1 MIPSIVT
8 SRPTTASRPSN
19 PLNPSPLAPQIRLCW
34 PMTVPSKRLCYA
46 MLESAFT
53 TQRAPPASARL
64 PIVSSAD
71 QRRSTNRPTDAEV
84 APSAVARC
92 AIAMDRCL
100 AGWLVHCSTRRH
112 TAQLAEYR
120 RHCGC
125 LMHFARLANTLLQ
138 DEESARDNHVSASN
152 FAKYSPIL

>member
-1 MIPSIVT
+1 M
-8 SRPTTASRPSN
+8 
-19 PLNPSPLAPQIRLCW
+19 
-34 PMTVPSKRLCYA
+34 
-46 MLESAFT
+46 
-53 TQRAPPASARL
+53 L

-84 APSAVARC
+84 APSVVAKC

-100 AGWLVHCSTRRH
+100 AGWLVHCSTRRR